1 MKSLALLTPIDDKA
15 SLAFIQ
21 ASPNPSPN
29 GNNTMR
35 HYDKRD
41 DFDYTPLVSKD
52 SPQYKEI
59 HYSDKWNSH
68 WIMAP
73 VGSLAYTQKDK
84 LQKVFKDIGDGK
96 GEAGK
101 VTNKAEYHL
110 YNAQGEETTIQVD
123 QSGISDHADYTSK
136 DDGLWWFAGL
146 EAAAL
151 KMRGYFGL
159 DHDKITWGDPVKAFK
174 MLTNE
179 KATFEAVKDK
189 DQLKK
194 IFKRSKDIPVIM
206 GTGQHSDDQLSL
218 STWSWYTIL
227 EYTGQGLENSND
239 KVITDG

>member
-1 MKSLALLTPIDDKA
+1 
-15 SLAFIQ
+15 
-21 ASPNPSPN
+21 
-29 GNNTMR
+29 MR

-41 DFDYTPLVSKD
+41 NFDYTPLVSKD

-84 LQKVFKDIGDGK
+84 LQKVFKDIGDG
-96 GEAGK
+96 
-101 VTNKAEYHL
+101 
-110 YNAQGEETTIQVD
+110 EETTIQVD
-123 QSGISDHADYTSK
+123 QAGISENADYTSK

-151 KMRGYFGL
+151 KMGGYFGL

-227 EYTGQGLENSND
+227 EYTGQGLKTSND
-239 KVITDG
+239 KVIPNG